1 MPTRRVPG
9 SSVSFR
15 EGLDVVLEEVLVPLV
30 VVLEEVVELV
40 DTGAGESVGPTST
53 DRTHAVRRVAVSAAV
68 VSTRTRRTSS
78 PFVGRVH
85 PLRSGPSTK
94 GGWAASCLSV

>member
-1 MPTRRVPG
+1 MSASRRPTPGWSKEMPTRRVPG

-40 DTGAGESVGPTST
+40 DTGAGSRWGRHP
-53 DRTHAVRRVAVSAAV
+53 RIA
-68 VSTRTRRTSS
+68 RTR
-78 PFVGRVH
+78 
-85 PLRSGPSTK
+85 SG
-94 GGWAASCLSV
+94 G